1 MAKSIPSNT
10 QLSTTMPA
18 TPIVF
23 VMGVCNV
30 PGNAMYYDFFLDLE
44 NFTPL
49 ATDCARHWCIKVL

>member
-44 NFTPL
+44 NLTPL
-49 ATDCARHWCIKVL
+49 ATD